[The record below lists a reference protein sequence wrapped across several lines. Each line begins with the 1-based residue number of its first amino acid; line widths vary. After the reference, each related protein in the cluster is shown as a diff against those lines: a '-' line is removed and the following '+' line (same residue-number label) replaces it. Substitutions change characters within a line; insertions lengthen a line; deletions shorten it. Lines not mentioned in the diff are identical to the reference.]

1 MATLWNSTYLMLD
14 HALKFEKAFNVL
26 EEEELDYV
34 EYLKK
39 RIIET
44 KEKGH
49 QPLMIGKILECL

>member
-1 MATLWNSTYLMLD
+1 MLD